1 MPEPA
6 IEFRNLKKSYQ
17 LGNDNGTIEAV
28 KDISLRVG
36 ARELVSLLGPSGCGK
51 STILAM
57 VAGLVSPTEG
67 EIRVNG
73 KRVDGP
79 RPTEITIV
87 FQEPNLLPW
96 RRADQNVRYG
106 LELRGTDPS
115 NIDGLVKKYLNL
127 VELQGFEKYYPSQLS
142 GGMAQRV
149 SIARALALETDIILL
164 DEPFGALDENT
175 RTVLGD
181 ELLRIKS
188 ITEKTML
195 FVTHSIEEALHLSD
209 RIIILSARSARVKDD
224 IRINLES
231 PRAVE
236 LRCSPQFQDYKMRIW
251 QSLKDELK
259 GEIAES
265 VANP

>member
-1 MPEPA
+1 MAEPI
-6 IEFRNLKKSYQ
+6 IEFRNLKKSYPV
-17 LGNDNGTIEAV
+17 GKDKGTIEVV
-28 KDISLRVG
+28 KDVSFAVER
-36 ARELVSLLGPSGCGK
+36 RELVSLLGPSGCGK
-51 STILAM
+51 STILSMA
-57 VAGLVSPTEG
+57 AGLGSPTGG

-79 RPTEITIV
+79 RPKEMTIV

-106 LELRGTDPS
+106 LELMGMDPS
-115 NIDGLVKKYLNL
+115 RTEGLVKKYLSL
-127 VELQGFEKYYPSQLS
+127 VDLQGFEKYYPSQLS

-149 SIARALALETDIILL
+149 SIARALALETGIILL

-175 RTVLGD
+175 RSLLGD

-188 ITEKTML
+188 VTEKTML

-209 RIIILSARSARVKDD
+209 RIIVLSARPARIKDD

-231 PRAVE
+231 PRSVE

-251 QSLKDELK
+251 QSLKDEFQN
-259 GEIAES
+259 EITEPVS
-265 VANP
+265 SQ